1 MSDNEHKINAPFDH
15 KFSEFKGV
23 VIDGANVLTKTNRK
37 TNKTMF
43 IIQRLTK
50 LIQIVEGL
58 GWSAIVGLKGASYGY
73 MMKHPDSEMPEE
85 EKSQLKEMV
94 ENGIVDIISD
104 DEDDFHLISVALNG
118 PYYLLSHDK
127 YKDWKKKNP
136 KLKSH
141 IEQCHIRIEWLGNE
155 PSVNLPS
162 NGKSTVVASNDSSI
176 DESLMLMH
184 INSEQ
189 VVLAPYEKNI
199 GRGWLSSKFE
209 LESKQYISGQHFRFR
224 MINSQLTIEDLSS
237 KNGTYINNLRL
248 PASHPTELPPGTE
261 FRIGQDDAFKVM
273 RS

>member
-23 VIDGANVLTKTNRK
+23 VIDGANVLTKGRGNDTQ
-37 TNKTMF
+37 F
-43 IIQRLTK
+43 VIHRLTK
-50 LIQIVEGL
+50 LKQIVEGL
-58 GWSAIVGLKGASYGY
+58 GWSALIGLKSKSYYY
-73 MMKHPDSEMPEE
+73 MINKKSEMPEE
-85 EKSQLKEMV
+85 DKIQLKEMKETGV
-94 ENGIVDIISD
+94 IDLIDD
-104 DEDDFHLISVALNG
+104 DEDDYHLITVALNG

-127 YKDWKKKNP
+127 YRDWKKNNP

-141 IEQCHIRIEWLGNE
+141 IEQCQIRIQWLGDE

-162 NGKSTVVASNDSSI
+162 NGKSTVVTSNDSSI

-199 GRGWLSSKFE
+199 GRSWLSSKFE
-209 LESKQYISGQHFRFR
+209 LESRQYISSQHFRFR
-224 MINSQLTIEDLSS
+224 MIDNQLTIEDLSS
-237 KNGTYINNLRL
+237 TNGTYINNLRL

-261 FRIGQDDAFKVM
+261 FRIGQDDAFKVV
-273 RS
+273 

>member
-23 VIDGANVLTKTNRK
+23 VIDGANVITKGRGKDTQ
-37 TNKTMF
+37 F
-43 IIQRLTK
+43 VIQRLTK

-58 GWSAIVGLKGASYGY
+58 GWSAIVGLKGATYGY

-85 EKSQLKEMV
+85 EKSQLKQMV
-94 ENGIVDIISD
+94 ENGVVDIISD
-104 DEDDFHLISVALNG
+104 EEDDYHLISVALNG

-127 YKDWKKKNP
+127 YRDWKKNNP

-141 IEQCHIRIEWLGNE
+141 IEQCHIRIQWLGDE

-176 DESLMLMH
+176 EESLILMH

-199 GRGWLSSKFE
+199 GRSWLSSKFE
-209 LESKQYISGQHFRFR
+209 LQSEQYISGQHFRFR
-224 MINSQLTIEDLSS
+224 MINDKLTIEDLSS
-237 KNGTYINNLRL
+237 TNGTYINGLRL
-248 PASHPTELPPGTE
+248 PSNHPNELPSGTE
-261 FRIGQDDAFKVM
+261 FRIGQDDKFVIK
-273 RS
+273 